1 MANQLRYSKGEKFGI
16 IAAKVTRKHG
26 KYYDRRRGLYGEA
39 RSHVVLVSWIMAQ
52 LGNNNTSLPC
62 ATS

>member
-39 RSHVVLVSWIMAQ
+39 RSHVVLVS
-52 LGNNNTSLPC
+52 
-62 ATS
+62 